1 MSGDRVSCDL
11 PAGGICPRT
20 GSLRSW
26 RKGTGRDSERGLDLP
41 LQQLA
46 HVGRKVNQTAY
57 SKAHDL
63 AERGDV
69 SLVAVDRELLL
80 AQAV

>member
-1 MSGDRVSCDL
+1 
-11 PAGGICPRT
+11 
-20 GSLRSW
+20 
-26 RKGTGRDSERGLDLP
+26 
-41 LQQLA
+41 
-46 HVGRKVNQTAY
+46 VNQTAY